1 MSIWKYKPFLF
12 VFAALLTTAVAAERA
27 HAAGVK
33 IAVVD
38 LRRAL
43 NETNEGK
50 AAMKK
55 LTRHKDKLQKKV
67 EKKEKEILKMKES
80 IEKQQN
86 VLTKEAL
93 QKKVEEYYRAVTELQ
108 QTYMQFQRELM
119 QKETKATQEILNKM
133 ADILEEMGKSEGYT
147 VILDRSVGAV
157 VWAPS
162 HLDLTDKLIQRY
174 NAKYKGKGKK
184 KK

>member
-1 MSIWKYKPFLF
+1 MSIPMYKPAMVL
-12 VFAALLTTAVAAERA
+12 FAAMLITAAAAERA
-27 HAAGVK
+27 NAGDIK

-43 NETNEGK
+43 NETEEGK

-55 LTRHKDKLQKKV
+55 LTKHKDKLQKKV

-133 ADILEEMGKSEGYT
+133 ADIIEQIGKSEGYT

-162 HLDLTDKLIQRY
+162 HLDLTDKLIQKY
-174 NAKYKGKGKK
+174 NAKHRSKKGK
-184 KK
+184 